1 MASESGAST
10 TQKMRVW
17 AYQKGPGRYY
27 RPAYRNI
34 ATAIGIEE
42 GAVLDVGCGPG
53 WTSIFMAA
61 GKPHLDAVGIDTCET
76 MLEYANA
83 NRGPSLNVT
92 FRHMDAAE
100 IIYPDGTFHV
110 ACAVQSAHHW
120 TQTDEVLAEV
130 HRVLRPGGQF
140 FIYEAD
146 SEQTDIPKGWIDQR
160 GFWPPD
166 SLVKR
171 NWQRFGMDEAAWGQ
185 LKSAVQRSPFG
196 GGEDGRHGFYRRM
209 VLTRD

>member
-10 TQKMRVW
+10 AQKMRVW

-110 ACAVQSAHHW
+110 ACAVQSAHRGPKRMKFW
-120 TQTDEVLAEV
+120 LKFIACFAQVDSSSLRVILSKRTSPKDGSTSADLATG
-130 HRVLRPGGQF
+130 LIG
-140 FIYEAD
+140 EA
-146 SEQTDIPKGWIDQR
+146 ELAT
-160 GFWPPD
+160 FWY
-166 SLVKR
+166 
-171 NWQRFGMDEAAWGQ
+171 G
-185 LKSAVQRSPFG
+185 
-196 GGEDGRHGFYRRM
+196 
-209 VLTRD
+209 